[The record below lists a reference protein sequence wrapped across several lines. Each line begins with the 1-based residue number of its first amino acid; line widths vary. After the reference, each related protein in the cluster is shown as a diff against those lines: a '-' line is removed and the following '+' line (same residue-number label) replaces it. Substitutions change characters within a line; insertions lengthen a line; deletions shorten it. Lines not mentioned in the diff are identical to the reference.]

1 MAAPPHGLAERPS
14 MLCNQS
20 LRLVLLACGALAALS
35 AGVETIAAQQSI
47 AAPKTFTLGGRA
59 QITLTADW
67 TQRTDIDPP
76 PLPAL
81 ASSAPNFVFTDF
93 LVVENRSAP
102 AVFEA
107 VFSRNPFIG
116 RDPSALDNRISKNLL
131 DGLFYFFYPPPHACL
146 ARGKAAVAQAR
157 NESLR
162 FPPEELYLP
171 SARQGLPLP
180 PLVIH
185 HSQACDFAPTPMD
198 FFAWR
203 LSRFAVFRASDAGTH
218 VQGEFS
224 NFYRPPMEQVDLAG
238 KTYFV
243 FEASAETQLEL
254 ATVQRFG
261 LADDRQGATVHFFW
275 ALGARAPF
283 PFVLDPLR
291 KDLEIL
297 HVTYA
302 CLDFGGDC
310 RTRFL
315 TLLGEI
321 RYDP

>member
-1 MAAPPHGLAERPS
+1 

-20 LRLVLLACGALAALS
+20 LRLVLLACAALS
-35 AGVETIAAQQSI
+35 AGAETIAAQQST

-59 QITLTADW
+59 QIPLTADW
-67 TQRTDIDPP
+67 TQRTDIDRP

-107 VFSRNPFIG
+107 GFSSNPFIG
-116 RDPSALDNRISKNLL
+116 GEPGALGTRTGPRLL
-131 DGLFYFFYPPPHACL
+131 GDLFYLFFPPPRACL
-146 ARGKAAVAQAR
+146 ARGNAAVAQAR
-157 NESLR
+157 NKQQEELLR
-162 FPPEELYLP
+162 LPPEE
-171 SARQGLPLP
+171 RQTAKQP
-180 PLVIH
+180 PVVIR
-185 HSQACDFAPTPMD
+185 QTCDFAPAPLD
-198 FFAWR
+198 FFASR
-203 LSRFAVFRASDAGTH
+203 LSQVTVFRSTDSGTR
-218 VQGEFS
+218 VQGEFRD
-224 NFYRPPMEQVDLAG
+224 FYRPPMEQVDLAG

-275 ALGARAPF
+275 AIGARAPF

-302 CLDFGGDC
+302 CLDLGGDC